1 MSRLCN
7 KLAQNLGIGNIP
19 QTVTESFTE
28 VISKNVE
35 YRKSQTSKVPDF
47 LQLLIELFESTKNE
61 KERFTFEDLIAN
73 VILFFLAGKS

>member
-1 MSRLCN
+1 MSRLCT

-35 YRKSQTSKVPDF
+35 YRKSQIHKMPDF
-47 LQLLIELFESTKNE
+47 LQLLIDLNESTKNE
-61 KERFTFEDLIAN
+61 KQRFTFEDLIAN
-73 VILFFLAGKS
+73 VILFFLAGKF